1 MIIEW
6 RTNIMITQQLKD
18 NLQNNVSNLELDFKF
33 LHYNLVPHFRAA
45 DAIKDIIQL
54 EKTLKQLKMNIKEV
68 TK

>member
-1 MIIEW
+1 
-6 RTNIMITQQLKD
+6 MITQQLKD
-18 NLQNNVSNLELDFKF
+18 NLQNSVSNLELDFKF
-33 LHYNLVPHFRAA
+33 LHFNLVPHLRAN